1 MITTQFTEIILNF
14 DVSNNLPSQYIK
26 KYYRYMR
33 NQQLHHFKNKHYSQI
48 HMKLQTKLDHV
59 QDHIGN
65 VRKFQ
70 EIIMQNLFSDHN
82 AIKLEIRKKNQ

>member
-1 MITTQFTEIILNF
+1 
-14 DVSNNLPSQYIK
+14 
-26 KYYRYMR
+26 
-33 NQQLHHFKNKHYSQI
+33 
-48 HMKLQTKLDHV
+48 MKLQTKLDHV

-82 AIKLEIRKKNQ
+82 AIKLEIRKKKISNSKKSYIFENT